1 MQQSVQY
8 QSLIEKLDKFTRKY
22 YTNQVIRGA
31 IFSAIYVLAFFL
43 AINLIEY
50 YMYLSPVLRKV
61 LFFGFIFS
69 SAVFVGRFL
78 GMPLLNYYRLGKII
92 SYEQA
97 AQIIGTHFTEVKDK
111 LLNILQLKQMTTGNE
126 MSLLNASIEQKI
138 VELKPVDFSFA
149 IDLNKNRKYLKYLAP
164 PVLLFLFI
172 IIAAPN
178 VLKEGTKRLYHNDTY
193 FEKEAPFKF
202 QLVNKSLQ
210 AMQYDD
216 YELEVKVDGEALPSE
231 VYLTAGENTFKLK
244 KKDSNLF
251 TYEFENLQSSLDFH
265 FEANGFRSKQYQLD
279 VVSKPSIA
287 GFEVTADYP
296 AYTGKPDEVIKNVGD
311 LVVPA
316 GTKLSWRFDAR
327 NCEEVRFIIND
338 SAYSAKRSGT
348 DEFTFSK
355 AFYETIRYAVQ
366 VGNKEVKN
374 ADSVS
379 YSLNVTPD
387 LYPVISVNEKKD
399 SANDKYFYYLG
410 EVSDDYGV
418 RRLEFHYNIERAD
431 STELKNVRNVKD
443 IPISTSTLS
452 SQFNYYWYSADFN
465 LRPCDKMI
473 YYFEVWDNDGI
484 HGSKSTRSTLMSY
497 QAPTL
502 GELNKE
508 VAKENKELKQDMKES
523 IKNAKELKDQLRE
536 MQEKM
541 LEKKNVDWQDKKEI
555 ADAIEKQK
563 ALEEQMKEMK
573 ERMKENFDKQNE
585 FKDTPES
592 IKEKQEKLQE
602 LFDKVMDDE
611 MKKLYE
617 KLQAMLEQLQK
628 KDAVEK
634 MQDMEISNEKMEKEL
649 DRMLELFKKLEF
661 DQKLQETA
669 DKLEKLAEKQQE
681 LAKETQENK
690 SGDNKEQKEQQDKLA
705 KELADAK
712 KDVED
717 LKKLDKELKTEQDF
731 KEIEQSLD
739 NAEKQMDDAQQDM
752 QEQKN
757 QKASQNQQSAANNM
771 KNASQKMKQMQM
783 DMESAQQAED
793 MQAIRQLLE
802 NIVSLSFDEEKLM
815 AAVKTTPINN
825 PKFVELMK
833 EQQRIRENSKMVE
846 DSLYAIARR
855 QVEIESFVTKEITNV
870 NKYLGK
876 SIQDMEDR
884 NVPRAISNQ
893 QFVMT
898 GYNNLA
904 LMLSESLQQ
913 MQQQMAESQQQKQG
927 GTPKNCKNCKKP
939 GGGMPNL
946 SKMQQ
951 QLNDKIS
958 QMGEM
963 MKRDGKGQKP
973 GEQGKP
979 GQQGMSKEFAE
990 MAAMQS
996 KIRKEL
1002 ERVNQEQNKNGKNP
1016 LGNLG
1021 EAIKQMEQTETQLV
1035 NKQITAEM
1043 MKRQQEITNRLLEAE
1058 NAQRQQDEQKERES
1072 NTAREPERKMPPSL
1086 EEYLK
1091 AKQSEV
1097 DLYKTVPPGLKPYYK
1112 NLAEKYF
1119 RNITNQP

>member
-1 MQQSVQY
+1 MQQSSQY
-8 QSLIEKLDKFTRKY
+8 QLLLEKLDKFTRKY

-31 IFSAIYVLAFFL
+31 IFSVVYVLAFFL
-43 AINLIEY
+43 AINVLEY
-50 YMYLSPVLRKV
+50 YLFLSPLLRKV
-61 LFFGFIFS
+61 MFFGFIIS
-69 SAVFVGRFL
+69 SVLFVARFL
-78 GMPLLNYYRLGKII
+78 GQPLLHYYRLGKII
-92 SYEQA
+92 SHEQA

-111 LLNILQLKQMTTGNE
+111 LLNVLQLKKMATGSE
-126 MSLLNASIEQKI
+126 MGLLNASIDQKI
-138 VELKPVDFSFA
+138 VEIKPVDFGFA
-149 IDLNKNRKYLKYLAP
+149 IDLNKNRKYIKYLLP
-164 PVLLFLFI
+164 PLFLFLFI

-178 VLKEGTKRLYHNDTY
+178 VLKEGTKRLYYNDTY

-202 QLVNKSLQ
+202 QILNKSLQ
-210 AMQYDD
+210 AMQFEN

-231 VYLTAGENTFKLK
+231 VYLNAGDNTFKLK
-244 KKDSNLF
+244 KKDKNLF
-251 TYEFENLQSSLDFH
+251 TYEFVNVQNSLDFR
-265 FEANGFRSKQYQLD
+265 FEANGYHSKQYKLD
-279 VVSKPSIA
+279 VVSKPTIA
-287 GFEVTADYP
+287 SFEVVADYP
-296 AYTGKPDEVIKNVGD
+296 SYTGKPDETIKNIGD

-316 GTKLSWRFDAR
+316 GTRLNWKFEAK
-327 NCEEVRFIIND
+327 NCEQVIFMLGD
-338 SAYSAKRSGT
+338 SAYTAKRTGTNEFSFTKTFFETSG
-348 DEFTFSK
+348 
-355 AFYETIRYAVQ
+355 YAVV
-366 VGNKEVKN
+366 VGNNEVKN

-379 YSLNVTPD
+379 YSLNVVPD
-387 LYPVISVNEKKD
+387 LYPTISVNEKRD
-399 SANDKYFYYLG
+399 SANERYFYYLG
-410 EVSDDYGV
+410 EASDDYGL
-418 RRLEFHYNIERAD
+418 RRLEFHYSIERAD
-431 STELKNVRNVKD
+431 SGEARNISKTVD
-443 IPISTSTLS
+443 VPISTSNLS
-452 SQFNYYWYSADFN
+452 AQFAYYWNTQDFN
-465 LRPCDKMI
+465 LLPGDKMT
-473 YYFEVWDNDGI
+473 YFFEVWDNDGI
-484 HGSKSTRSTLMSY
+484 HGSKSTRSSLMSY
-497 QAPTL
+497 QMPTL

-508 VAKENKELKQDMKES
+508 IAEENKDLKKDMKES
-523 IKNAKELKDQLRE
+523 MKDAQDLKDKLRD
-536 MQEKM
+536 MQDKM
-541 LEKKNVDWQDKKEI
+541 LDKKNIDWQDKKEI

-563 ALEEQMKEMK
+563 ALEEQMKDLK

-585 FKDTPES
+585 FKDTPPA

-628 KDAVEK
+628 KDAVDK
-634 MQDMEISNEKMEKEL
+634 MQDMEVSNEKMEKEL

-669 DKLEKLAEKQQE
+669 SKLEKLAEKQEE
-681 LAKETQENK
+681 LAKQTENNK
-690 SGDNKEQKEQQDKLA
+690 SADNKEQKEQQEKLE
-705 KELADAK
+705 KELQEAK

-717 LKKLDKELKTEQDF
+717 LKKLDKELETQQDF

-739 NAEKQMDDAQQDM
+739 NAEKQMDDAQGDM
-752 QEQKN
+752 KEQKN
-757 QKASQNQQSAANNM
+757 QKASQNQKSAANNM
-771 KNASQKMKQMQM
+771 KNASQKLQQMQNN
-783 DMESAQQAED
+783 MEMEQQAED

-815 AAVKTTPINN
+815 ANVKATNINN
-825 PKFVELMK
+825 PKYVELMK

-846 DSLYAIARR
+846 DSLYAIAKR
-855 QVEIESFVTKEITNV
+855 QIEIESFVTKEITNV

-884 NVPRAISNQ
+884 NTPRAMSNQ

-913 MQQQMAESQQQKQG
+913 MQQQMAESQEQKQG

-946 SKMQQ
+946 SKMQK

-963 MKRDGKGQKP
+963 MKKEGQGQKP
-973 GEQGKP
+973 GEKP
-979 GQQGMSKEFAE
+979 GNAGQGNSKEFAE

-1002 ERVNQEQNKNGKNP
+1002 EKLNQEQNKNGKNP
-1016 LGNLG
+1016 MGNLG
-1021 EAIKQMEQTETQLV
+1021 DAIKQMEQTETQLV

-1043 MKRQQEITNRLLEAE
+1043 LSRQQDIMNRMLEAE

-1072 NTAREPERKMPPSL
+1072 NTAKEQPRKMPPSL

-1112 NLAEKYF
+1112 SLAERYF
-1119 RNITNQP
+1119 RNITNQQ